1 MTYPPANR
9 CSSVSFCAIL
19 LFFFFSNSHHLRVV
33 PLLKLKE
40 RAERRFFFYDPSVL
54 PCIYVYTSLAEL
66 SAMEWAELQGG
77 LKSGSRWRQWAGR
90 GCCLWRRNMC
100 SPPRVL
106 PFLVHVAQLLQATKL
121 QKQPGNNTL
130 NLWVAPD
137 LHRFQY
143 EIVAWLVNHAAHI
156 HETYATHAYSH
167 TCGLKGLYNQAKQ
180 NKTKHEIS
188 ASKQN

>member
-19 LFFFFSNSHHLRVV
+19 LFFFSSSFFFFKQPPSSCCTSV
-33 PLLKLKE
+33 KIE
-40 RAERRFFFYDPSVL
+40 RNCRALFFVFFYDPSVL
-54 PCIYVYTSLAEL
+54 PCIYVSSSLAEL
-66 SAMEWAELQGG
+66 SAMEWAELQGD
-77 LKSGSRWRQWAGR
+77 LKSCSRWRQWAGR

-130 NLWVAPD
+130 IFWVAPD
-137 LHRFQY
+137 LHKFQY
-143 EIVAWLVNHAAHI
+143 EIETRLVNHAAHI

-167 TCGLKGLYNQAKQ
+167 ACGLKGLYNKA
-180 NKTKHEIS
+180 E
-188 ASKQN
+188 